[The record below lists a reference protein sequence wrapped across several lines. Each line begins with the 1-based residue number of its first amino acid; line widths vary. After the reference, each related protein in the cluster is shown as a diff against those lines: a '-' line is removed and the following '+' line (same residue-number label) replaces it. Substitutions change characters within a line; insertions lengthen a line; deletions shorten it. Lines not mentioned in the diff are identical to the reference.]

1 MTAEAA
7 AVIGRRRYRQGNI
20 ETTITATTGD
30 EDRHHIVVNDGDWYY
45 NEDHDDDVY
54 NDDNHVDDLWRG
66 DGKTEPAAV
75 AEAAKAAEA
84 AAVAM
89 ARADNNQQRAV
100 KTVAAAIKVG
110 KRRQARLRF

>member
-1 MTAEAA
+1 MTWAGHR
-7 AVIGRRRYRQGNI
+7 V
-20 ETTITATTGD
+20 
-30 EDRHHIVVNDGDWYY
+30 VVNDGDWYY
-45 NEDHDDDVY
+45 DNDHNNNVY
-54 NDDNHVDDLWRG
+54 NDDDHVDDLRKG
-66 DGKTEPAAV
+66 DGKTEPATA
-75 AEAAKAAEA
+75 AEAANAEA